1 MLNFCELRTIK
12 SFRFF
17 FCEKN
22 GTVIPFKKIL
32 NATKLLEKN
41 ETTKAIFKINKV
53 MYSVALVISILIGI
67 LCFLSINIIR
77 KKFKIK
83 KKAKSKKTKSKT
95 NIYILNPLKKAK
107 QIEHKET
114 LV

>member
-1 MLNFCELRTIK
+1 MWIGDNKKF
-12 SFRFF
+12 SFF

-32 NATKLLEKN
+32 NATILLEKN
-41 ETTKAIFKINKV
+41 ETTKAILKINKV
-53 MYSVALVISILIGI
+53 MYSVALVISLLIGI

-83 KKAKSKKTKSKT
+83 KRQNQRKQKV
-95 NIYILNPLKKAK
+95 K
-107 QIEHKET
+107 QIFIF
-114 LV
+114 

>member
-1 MLNFCELRTIK
+1 
-12 SFRFF
+12 
-17 FCEKN
+17 
-22 GTVIPFKKIL
+22 
-32 NATKLLEKN
+32 
-41 ETTKAIFKINKV
+41 